1 MSYFV
6 KKKSMEDYKPLS
18 VSIFQGLLAI
28 WPICVGYIPL
38 GLAMGVLGEKAGLSP
53 VQVGFMSLCVFAG
66 SGQFIAVSM
75 IAAGASIPAIV
86 MTTFIVNLRHLLMS
100 SSLAVYYKGACR
112 KKITMLSYGIVD
124 ETFAVNLNK
133 LKTGPWEIDKAIVA
147 SYTAFFSWVAST
159 TAGCFCGRFI
169 PENALGLDYA
179 LTAMFISLMIFQL
192 NGSIYFIT
200 AIIAGLSAVLL
211 SLIIP
216 GNTYIIIATLFA
228 ATAGVII
235 RKRKSQN
242 GNQ

>member
-1 MSYFV
+1 MGYSI
-6 KKKSMEDYKPLS
+6 KEEGIEGHQPLGIS
-18 VSIFQGLLAI
+18 LFQGLLAI

-38 GLAMGVLGEKAGLSP
+38 GLAMGVLGEKAGLTP

-75 IAAGASIPAIV
+75 ISTGASIPAIV
-86 MTTFIVNLRHLLMS
+86 LTTFIVNLRHLLMS
-100 SSLAVYYKGACR
+100 SSLAVQYQGACR

-147 SYTAFFSWVAST
+147 SYAAFFSWVAST

-169 PENALGLDYA
+169 PENAFGLDYA
-179 LTAMFISLMIFQL
+179 LTAMFISLLIFQL
-192 NGSIYFIT
+192 NGPVYMIT
-200 AIIAGLSAVLL
+200 AILAGLSAVFFA
-211 SLIIP
+211 LIIP
-216 GNTYIIIATLFA
+216 GNAYIILATLFA

-235 RKRKSQN
+235 RKRRPRHGDQ
-242 GNQ
+242 